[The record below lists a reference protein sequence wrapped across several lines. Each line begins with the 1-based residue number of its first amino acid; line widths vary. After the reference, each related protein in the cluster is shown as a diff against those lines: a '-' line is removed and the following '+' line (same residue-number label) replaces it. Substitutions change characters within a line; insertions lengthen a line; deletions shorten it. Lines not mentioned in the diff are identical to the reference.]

1 MTDTPSMSSRPH
13 TRSTVSDSSDTILGT
28 SSASLSSS
36 RSNSTSVPMKNTIA
50 ATTKR
55 SRALTTNVRR
65 GTRITNPIFYSM
77 ISSNNMTDCHEIGD
91 LYQKCAD
98 IESFADS
105 KNPSSL
111 QQQRPPII
119 CETAHKLF
127 VSCHVSDK

>member
-1 MTDTPSMSSRPH
+1 
-13 TRSTVSDSSDTILGT
+13 
-28 SSASLSSS
+28 
-36 RSNSTSVPMKNTIA
+36 MKNAIT

-55 SRALTTNVRR
+55 GRALTTDVRR

-77 ISSNNMTDCHEIGD
+77 ISSNNMTDCNEIGD